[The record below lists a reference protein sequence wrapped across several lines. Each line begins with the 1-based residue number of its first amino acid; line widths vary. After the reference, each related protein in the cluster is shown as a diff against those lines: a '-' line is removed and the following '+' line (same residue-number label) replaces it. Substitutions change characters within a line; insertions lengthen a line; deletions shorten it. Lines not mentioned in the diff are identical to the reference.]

1 MLMRMDGRIE
11 WTDLMM
17 RMEYPGT
24 SERDEQKCRNRLQ
37 QRMARMRERF
47 MMVSWR
53 DTAGENNS
61 IRDRVLNKLGPAQLA
76 ARSGLGSTR
85 GCTPGSTDGQ
95 GRVIPVPGRRPR
107 GSGIA
112 RNRGRHQ
119 QQPQTRLAHTG
130 SSSTA
135 SQRQDPVTQQ
145 GFVAVN
151 AGNHRPTL
159 SNGGF
164 GNRQQ
169 DMHSQHTNTNG
180 QQHWPSTS
188 NGVSSGGS
196 STSTSP
202 QEPYAQTSYMT
213 NTSQQEYRFPGSYA
227 AVVYETTLPVV
238 GGRIPSNSAK
248 TNEDYGSVDDD
259 DEFGQEHVDSSREGG
274 IKNSDEGD
282 KNGDGDIE
290 EFDAKIPSVEEDSE
304 MESLSPEVYREVQ
317 RYLEED
323 GKRIQMCLDGSI
335 SVDELKSSIY
345 NNQAKLKQGLKRAR
359 GDISDDDDEVE
370 ELQNRR
376 AKRTR
381 RGDDAQGSI
390 DQAFSASQGRT
401 NSGFVNSQP
410 GPRGEYRRQGALT
423 STSRRPAARPVG
435 SAVQRLHKDRL
446 RRPAPKATQ
455 NVAPEIPCYP
465 QPESTMGGQEHSF
478 YSARTDCQE
487 PRYTSHQGY
496 GFGNDDKTYTSVAE
510 AQPHRQPG
518 SEMYSSV
525 LNPTYSNSAGNTLG
539 HASHGPLEGY
549 SLPDARISS
558 HTVEPARNTGAHM
571 VPSGAYQQETAMFVP
586 DDPLFSDEL
595 SNGML
600 NAQPDDDHVGSLYNH
615 AQQHELDDSYDRV
628 MMPGPRSGIQTDA
641 ATTHPTPPGVEESS
655 AAIVA
660 DMLDPNSG
668 SQVGQDVATQQELP
682 PNTIPSVP
690 VPAGGASVA
699 PAAIGASQPAEESD
713 LVVGD
718 IAGWNPE
725 WEAFINEHDAE
736 PLLRTQFPDEYSPGS
751 SESKE

>member
-1 MLMRMDGRIE
+1 MRMDGRIE

-24 SERDEQKCRNRLQ
+24 AERDEQKCRNRLQ

-47 MMVSWR
+47 MMVSWK

-76 ARSGLGSTR
+76 ARGGLGSTR

-95 GRVIPVPGRRPR
+95 GRVVPVPGRRPR

-112 RNRGRHQ
+112 KNRGRHQ
-119 QQPQTRLAHTG
+119 QQPQTRLAPTVT
-130 SSSTA
+130 SSTA
-135 SQRQDPVTQQ
+135 SQRQDPVTHQ

-159 SNGGF
+159 SHRGS

-169 DMHSQHTNTNG
+169 AVHSQHANTNG

-188 NGVSSGGS
+188 NGVFSGGNS
-196 STSTSP
+196 VSTSL

-213 NTSQQEYRFPGSYA
+213 NTSQQEYQFPGSYA

-238 GGRIPSNSAK
+238 GGRRSSNSAK

-259 DEFGQEHVDSSREGG
+259 DEFGEEHVESGREGG

-282 KNGDGDIE
+282 KNGHGDIE
-290 EFDAKIPSVEEDSE
+290 EFDAKLPSVEEDSK
-304 MESLSPEVYREVQ
+304 MESLSPEVFREVQ

-323 GKRIQMCLDGSI
+323 RKRIEMCLHGRI
-335 SVDELKSSIY
+335 SVDELKSSLRD
-345 NNQAKLKQGLKRAR
+345 NQARLKQGLKRAR

-381 RGDDAQGSI
+381 RGDDAQGSN

-401 NSGFVNSQP
+401 NSGFANSQP
-410 GPRGEYRRQGALT
+410 GPWGEYHRQGALKN
-423 STSRRPAARPVG
+423 TSRRTDTRPVG
-435 SAVQRLHKDRL
+435 SAIQRLHKDRL

-455 NVAPEIPCYP
+455 NEAPEIPCYP
-465 QPESTMGGQEHSF
+465 QPESTMGGEEHRLF
-478 YSARTDCQE
+478 SAQTDCQE
-487 PRYTSHQGY
+487 PRYLSHQGY
-496 GFGNDDKTYTSVAE
+496 GFGNDDDTYASVAE
-510 AQPHRQPG
+510 PRPQRQPG
-518 SEMYSSV
+518 GEMYSSV
-525 LNPTYSNSAGNTLG
+525 LNHTYSNDVGNTSG
-539 HASHGPLEGY
+539 HASHGPPQGY

-571 VPSGAYQQETAMFVP
+571 APSGAYQQATAGFVQ
-586 DDPLFSDEL
+586 DDPFSSDEIF
-595 SNGML
+595 SGMP
-600 NAQPDDDHVGSLYNH
+600 NHQSDNDHVGSMYSH
-615 AQQHELDDSYDRV
+615 VQQHKFNDSYRPV
-628 MMPGPRSGIQTDA
+628 TMPGPRSGTQTDA
-641 ATTHPTPPGVEESS
+641 TTVPSPPLGMEESRPVF
-655 AAIVA
+655 VA
-660 DMLDPNSG
+660 DMLDPDSG
-668 SQVGQDVATQQELP
+668 SQVGQDVATQQECP
-682 PNTIPSVP
+682 PGTVPSVP
-690 VPAGGASVA
+690 VLAGGAPA
-699 PAAIGASQPAEESD
+699 AQAAIGASQPAEDSD

-725 WEAFINEHDAE
+725 WEAFVNEHDAE
-736 PLLRTQFPDEYSPGS
+736 PLLRVQYPDDYPPGS
-751 SESKE
+751 PKSNE